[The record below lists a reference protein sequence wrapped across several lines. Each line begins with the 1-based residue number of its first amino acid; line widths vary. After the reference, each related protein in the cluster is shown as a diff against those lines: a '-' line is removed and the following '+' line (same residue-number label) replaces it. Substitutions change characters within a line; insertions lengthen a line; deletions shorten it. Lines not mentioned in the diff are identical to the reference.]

1 MQVDGILRKDGSV
14 RKDDEVNPRN
24 TRRSTAIH
32 EIHGDLRT
40 VIVQGLTAMVGI
52 GIVGIGFMGMIHYLA
67 SRRVEGARVV
77 ALCSRDP
84 KKLAGDWTSIQ
95 GNFGPRGTQMDL
107 SGISLYEDY
116 AAMLADP
123 AVDMIDLCVPN
134 DLHGRMAIQA
144 LKAGKPVLVEKPI
157 ALTMEEADA
166 MVAASREAGRPLMV
180 GQVLPFVPEFAFA
193 LEAVRSERYGVLR
206 AAHFH
211 RVISR
216 PDWSSEIADSSRSG
230 GPAIDLHIH
239 DTHFI
244 GLLCGVPRAV
254 HSRGVVENGAVIH
267 LTTQYLFQTPD
278 LAVSCVSGALSQ
290 SGRPFTHGFELYL
303 DRATIAFEFANLGG
317 QGHVATPLSVIL
329 PDGTVERPELGAGD
343 PVDGFV
349 RELTAATQSVASGR
363 IAPELAGDLAR
374 QALLLCLAE
383 IDSVRTG
390 RVVELA

>member
-1 MQVDGILRKDGSV
+1 MV
-14 RKDDEVNPRN
+14 R
-24 TRRSTAIH
+24 
-32 EIHGDLRT
+32 
-40 VIVQGLTAMVGI
+40 I

-67 SRRVEGARVV
+67 ARRVQGAEVV

-107 SGISLYEDY
+107 SGLALYDSLE
-116 AAMLADP
+116 AMLADP
-123 AVDMIDLCVPN
+123 RIDLVDLCVPN

-144 LKAGKPVLVEKPI
+144 LRAGKPVLVEKPI
-157 ALTMEEADA
+157 ALTMAEADA
-166 MVAASREAGRPLMV
+166 MVAAARESGKPLMV
-180 GQVLPFVPEFAFA
+180 AQVLPFVPEFAFA
-193 LEAVRSERYGVLR
+193 LEAVESGRYGALR
-206 AAHFH
+206 AAHFT

-216 PDWSSEIADSSRSG
+216 PDWSSEMADASRSG

-254 HSRGVVENGAVIH
+254 HSRGVIENGAVIH
-267 LTTQYLFQTPD
+267 LTTQYLFDRPD

-303 DRATIAFEFANLGG
+303 DRATIAFEFANLAG
-317 QGHVATPLSVIL
+317 QGHVAMPLTVIL
-329 PDGTVERPELGAGD
+329 PDGSIERPELGAGD

-349 RELTAATQSVASGR
+349 LELTAAVEALAAGR
-363 IAPELAGDLAR
+363 TAPPLDGDLAR
-374 QALLLCLAE
+374 QALLLCLSE
-383 IDSVRTG
+383 IESVRTG
-390 RVVELA
+390 RAVELV